1 VAILHVDDQVA
12 IREIVRR
19 ALEAFGF
26 AVVSADGAR
35 AAKLALA
42 EQPDLAGALLDMRLR
57 DGDGGQI
64 YEWIRDHRPDLM
76 GRVAFLTGSA
86 DTALHAQLAAT
97 GCPVLSK
104 PFEITELVTLAA
116 AWEGRDELEPRRGPK
131 AS

>member
-1 VAILHVDDQVA
+1 MAILHVDDQAA

-26 AVVSADGAR
+26 AVVSADSVR

-42 EQPDLAGALLDMRLR
+42 EQSDLTGAFLDLKLR
-57 DGDGGQI
+57 DGDGGQL
-64 YEWIRDHRPDLM
+64 YEWIRDHRRDLM

-86 DTALHAQLAAT
+86 DTRLHAVLAAT
-97 GCPVLSK
+97 GCPVVRK

-116 AWEGRDELEPRRGPK
+116 AWEGGDEVEANQPPK
-131 AS
+131 AG